1 MNKMKKFLASF
12 IAMGTLLTMVGCGAD
27 ETADSTVSSNK
38 SESVVYTETAEQT
51 ELVTEEKTEVAA
63 MKLADDA
70 VLEIDM
76 GNGEKISYHGQ
87 PFSEFMGELET
98 KFGVEFKLVESKKTD
113 VQYKTY
119 KTIDYFKTS
128 NGNYIKFNYSVD
140 NKELSINIEGLNSV
154 KNDDG
159 GYDITMLDFSL
170 GGISAT
176 TTYDEFV
183 KMGATTSEEDS
194 DKYWM
199 SSQNFETKGVKIQVS
214 DNNNVNNRNK
224 DYIVAK
230 LSITFTGVE
239 E

>member
-1 MNKMKKFLASF
+1 MNKMKKFLAAF
-12 IAMGTLLTMVGCGAD
+12 IAIGTLLTMAGCGAD
-27 ETADSTVSSNK
+27 ETSDSTISTSK
-38 SESVVYTETAEQT
+38 SESVTDKETAEQT
-51 ELVTEEKTEVAA
+51 ELVVEEKTEVTA
-63 MKLADDA
+63 MELADDA

-87 PFSEFMGELET
+87 PFSEFMSELET
-98 KFGVEFKLVESKKTD
+98 RFGVEFKLVESKKSD

-154 KNDDG
+154 KNNDG
-159 GYDITMLDFSL
+159 DYDITMLDFTL
-170 GGISAT
+170 GDISAT

-183 KMGATTSEEDS
+183 KMGAKTSEEDS

-199 SSQNFETKGVKIQVS
+199 ASENFETKGVKIQVS

>member
-1 MNKMKKFLASF
+1 MNKTKRILTAF
-12 IAMGTLLTMVGCGAD
+12 IATTTILTMAGCGTD
-27 ETADSTVSSNK
+27 KTADNTVSTNNTQ
-38 SESVVYTETAEQT
+38 SVADKGTAEQT

-70 VLEIDM
+70 VLEIEM

-87 PFSEFMGELET
+87 PFSEFMSELET
-98 KFGVEFKLVESKKTD
+98 RFGVEFDLVESKKTD

-159 GYDITMLDFSL
+159 GYDITMLDFTL

-183 KMGATTSEEDS
+183 KMGATTSEDDS

-199 SSQNFETKGVKIQVS
+199 ASENFETKGVKIQVS

>member
-1 MNKMKKFLASF
+1 MNKMKKFLAAF
-12 IAMGTLLTMVGCGAD
+12 IAATTILTMAGCGTSG
-27 ETADSTVSSNK
+27 ETGGGTGIFQSSSQKLEDDS
-38 SESVVYTETAEQT
+38 
-51 ELVTEEKTEVAA
+51 
-63 MKLADDA
+63 

-76 GNGEKISYHGQ
+76 GDGEKISYHGQ
-87 PFSEFMGELET
+87 PFSEFMSELET

-113 VQYKTY
+113 VQYKMY
-119 KTIDYFKTS
+119 RTIDYHKTA
-128 NGNYIKFNYSVD
+128 NGNYISFTYSVD
-140 NKELSINIEGLNSV
+140 DKELSINIEGLNSV

-159 GYDITMLDFSL
+159 GYDITVLDFSL

-183 KMGATTSEEDS
+183 KMGATTSEDDS
-194 DKYWM
+194 DKYWLA
-199 SSQNFETKGVKIQVS
+199 SENFETKGVKIQVS

>member
-1 MNKMKKFLASF
+1 MNKMKKFLAAF
-12 IAMGTLLTMVGCGAD
+12 IAIGTLLTMAGCGTSG
-27 ETADSTVSSNK
+27 ETGGGTGIFQSSSQKLEDDS
-38 SESVVYTETAEQT
+38 
-51 ELVTEEKTEVAA
+51 
-63 MKLADDA
+63 

-76 GNGEKISYHGQ
+76 GDGEKISYHGQ
-87 PFSEFMGELET
+87 PFSEFMSELET

-170 GGISAT
+170 GGISSN

-199 SSQNFETKGVKIQVS
+199 SSENFETKGVKIQVS

>member
-1 MNKMKKFLASF
+1 MNKTKRILTAF
-12 IAMGTLLTMVGCGAD
+12 IAATTILTMAGCGTD
-27 ETADSTVSSNK
+27 ESTDSTVSTSK
-38 SESVVYTETAEQT
+38 SEAIDDKKTAEQT
-51 ELVTEEKTEVAA
+51 ELVAKEKTEVAA

-87 PFSEFMGELET
+87 PFSEFMSELET
-98 KFGVEFKLVESKKTD
+98 KFGVEFKLVESKKSD

-199 SSQNFETKGVKIQVS
+199 SSENFETKGVKIQVS